1 MSKSYPESV
10 QRKMYYT
17 IKLRLPKPV
26 GEALVRLSPEPRSQG
41 RFISELILAADKKST
56 RAAKKVAP
64 KG

>member
-10 QRKMYYT
+10 QREMYYT

-26 GEALVRLSPEPRSQG
+26 GEALLRLSPGPRSQG
-41 RFISELILAADKKST
+41 RFISQLILAADKKST
-56 RAAKKVAP
+56 RAQRKVVP